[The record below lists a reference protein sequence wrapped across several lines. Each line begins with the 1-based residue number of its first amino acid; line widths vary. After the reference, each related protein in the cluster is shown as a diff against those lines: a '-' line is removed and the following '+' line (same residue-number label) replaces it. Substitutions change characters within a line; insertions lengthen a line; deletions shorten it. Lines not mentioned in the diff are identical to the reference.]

1 MRQRSRGLLKVS
13 IDYRTLDDV
22 VDGFAVL
29 EEGLRARH
37 DRRSMFLTLY
47 GVVSAEMRER
57 ATSGAFNDPTWVQ
70 RYAVAFANLYREAL
84 EAYDAG
90 RVSQVPRAWRLCFDA
105 AKAGA
110 CTVLQDVLLGVNAHV
125 NNDLAFALD
134 RVNVGPDRES
144 RRHDHNAV
152 NSVLSGVTQRAT
164 QRLASV
170 YAPGITTMDVVAGDF
185 DEVVSRASLAGARDA
200 AWESACSLADARGP
214 VERGLAA
221 ARVSTRAAVLARLLL
236 APLRR
241 PDLVAV
247 CRRLEDEAN
256 WLTLLDRLK
265 AP

>member
-1 MRQRSRGLLKVS
+1 MRQRSRGSLRVS

-22 VDGFAVL
+22 VEGFAGL
-29 EEGLRARH
+29 EQGFRARH

-47 GVVSAEMRER
+47 GVVSAEMGER
-57 ATSGAFNDPTWVQ
+57 IASGAFADPAWVQ
-70 RYAVAFANLYREAL
+70 RYAVAFANLYRVAL

-90 RVSQVPRAWRLCFDA
+90 RVAQVPRAWRLCFDA
-105 AKAGA
+105 ARAGT

-134 RVNVGPDRES
+134 RVTVGPDRES

-152 NSVLSGVTQRAT
+152 NNVLSGVTERAT
-164 QRLASV
+164 RQLASL
-170 YAPGITTMDVVAGDF
+170 YAPGIATMDEVAGDF
-185 DEVVSRASLAGARDA
+185 DEVVSRASLGGARDA
-200 AWESACSLADARGP
+200 AWESACALADARGP

-247 CRRLEDEAN
+247 CRRLEEEAN

-265 AP
+265 TP